1 MNITCPNCGIKLE
14 LPDSIGEGQHL
25 QCPECLCRFAI
36 WNGECRVFSS
46 EKAFLPNVA
55 RSAGYVPETLNPSVY
70 EMTTI
75 SECRNFAWRRWAAR
89 MFDICLGGV
98 FACLLTF
105 TLVEFSGD
113 SSMVLSFLKWL
124 VQPQNRLFNFILGC
138 GIVHFSDV
146 VVFAIFGQTLGK
158 KICGI
163 RVCDADG
170 NPIGRW
176 AYFGRAWCVLLL
188 GVGLMLPLVS
198 VGTQLWQASR
208 VGKGLPAAYDEG
220 RVFQARP
227 VRGKRSYDPAL
238 VIVSILTLIL
248 VFALMKG

>member
-55 RSAGYVPETLNPSVY
+55 RSAGSFSETSNPGVY

-89 MFDICLGGV
+89 MFDLCLGCV
-98 FACLLTF
+98 FAFVFGLI
-105 TLVEFSGD
+105 VGA
-113 SSMVLSFLKWL
+113 SSSTPWI
-124 VQPQNRLFNFILGC
+124 VQPQNRVWVFLLGT
-138 GIVHFSDV
+138 GIVFFSDV
-146 VVFAIFGQTLGK
+146 AVFALFGQTLGK

-163 RVCDADG
+163 RVCDANG

-176 AYFGRAWCVLLL
+176 AYFGRAWGVFLL
-188 GVGLMLPLVS
+188 GEGLGIPFVCL
-198 VGTQLWQASR
+198 GTELWQACR

-220 RVFQARP
+220 RVFQARSI
-227 VRGKRSYDPAL
+227 RGKRSYDPAL